1 MQLAVR
7 SRNFGTRI
15 ANSMGMLR
23 ITIHEPER
31 EATVQIVLEGR
42 IAGPWATE
50 LDRVWAEAFPR
61 LGSRKLVL
69 DLRGVTYADATG
81 KSVLA
86 GICVQGKAELI
97 TGTLQSEDL
106 VHQLTV
112 AELQA

>member
-15 ANSMGMLR
+15 AHSMGMLR

-86 GICVQGKAELI
+86 SIYAQGKAELI
-97 TGTLQSEDL
+97 TGTLQTQDL